1 MQIVWIMVRLDVRVT
16 EVEWSEGLRES
27 ESEWWC
33 SWECRWCYYWLA
45 WLQYLVIFSEPTIRS
60 VFSAVVHL
68 FLHSPCT
75 IQHWWALFNVSRN
88 RFPLVGIYKETKNK
102 SKKRSTNQV
111 HAKSK
116 GLSRHPTATTSVLPR
131 LSLGSFVEKISA
143 ACPTC
148 NISQQVSDL
157 TLTIGQEEQQPTKNC
172 LVATAELHQIIVEY
186 WSWRLEQAPE
196 FATMCGVHK
205 FDDRLSSYSLD
216 AIEQRVEQCKVFLER
231 LNRINVRKL
240 SKDDRLNLK
249 LIKVRLLQMYLLS

>member
-1 MQIVWIMVRLDVRVT
+1 M
-16 EVEWSEGLRES
+16 
-27 ESEWWC
+27 
-33 SWECRWCYYWLA
+33 
-45 WLQYLVIFSEPTIRS
+45 S
-60 VFSAVVHL
+60 V
-68 FLHSPCT
+68 
-75 IQHWWALFNVSRN
+75 FNVSRN

-111 HAKSK
+111 HTKSK

-157 TLTIGQEEQQPTKNC
+157 TLTIGQEEQQSTKSC

-196 FATMCGVHK
+196 FARCVRSQVWRSLVVVFAGRYRTARWTVQSLFGTIESDKRTEALERRSTQLETDKSETTSNVLIIIIYWPFDMFVPHSCGHLEYIYQVLMTECTW
-205 FDDRLSSYSLD
+205 DWSLSS
-216 AIEQRVEQCKVFLER
+216 V
-231 LNRINVRKL
+231 
-240 SKDDRLNLK
+240 
-249 LIKVRLLQMYLLS
+249 